1 MGPDIGMSQASL
13 GDDDLFGEAATEIR
27 EDVQTNLEEARKAL
41 PDAESIWA
49 VESDNTLGV
58 LNGLQSALDT
68 GEASEALRDAK
79 KWFTVGQRADAFE
92 DEADLAAAIDRLE
105 SRIEAIESAHE
116 NAAELAATIP
126 ELKSVLAED
135 D

>member
-1 MGPDIGMSQASL
+1 MSQASL
-13 GDDDLFGEAATEIR
+13 ADDELFGEAAAEIR
-27 EDVQTNLEEARKAL
+27 EDVQTNLETARDAL
-41 PDAESIWA
+41 PDAEDVWD

-68 GEASEALRDAK
+68 DDAADALRDAK
-79 KWFTVGQRADAFE
+79 KWYTVGQRADAFE
-92 DEADLAAAIDRLE
+92 DDDLAAAIDRVE
-105 SRIEAIESAHE
+105 SRIDAIESAHD